1 MYTARIVVLTI
12 ALGAGGV
19 AAYLVSGS
27 DNKPAPTAPAA
38 QLQTVDVLVAKPDIG
53 LGQTVTA
60 DDMPLHLR
68 KARLTR
74 VSIEA
79 NSGIC
84 RGMLRH
90 RYNDTR
96 GPGEAAQADDSP

>member
-1 MYTARIVVLTI
+1 
-12 ALGAGGV
+12 
-19 AAYLVSGS
+19 
-27 DNKPAPTAPAA
+27 
-38 QLQTVDVLVAKPDIG
+38 
-53 LGQTVTA
+53 
-60 DDMPLHLR
+60 MPLHLR
-68 KARLTR
+68 KAKITR

-96 GPGEAAQADDSP
+96 GQGEKAPAINSPEPELR

>member
-1 MYTARIVVLTI
+1 
-12 ALGAGGV
+12 
-19 AAYLVSGS
+19 
-27 DNKPAPTAPAA
+27 
-38 QLQTVDVLVAKPDIG
+38 
-53 LGQTVTA
+53 
-60 DDMPLHLR
+60 MPLHLR

-90 RYNDTR
+90 RYNDTPR
-96 GPGEAAQADDSP
+96 TRRNGRRPTTLLNTELR